1 MKRTYFFILSIFFT
15 VTITAQYNIT
25 TGNLLRINF
34 KSSNIDF
41 TDTLWNWTINNE
53 SKSERCIG
61 GFKINDQDYLLISNS
76 KFNPSIEWYWF
87 YLLNVTK
94 NIKWFLYE
102 RANYIDANQLYLY
115 SKPKLLPINNGVW
128 ILFGIDRTALFLQND
143 SLYEGQTNNYLKL
156 IHIAGSMGKNH
167 IAVLERSQRLFL
179 YEVDLNYSPEIKIV
193 RQLTVLN
200 DSLHYFQLPKI
211 MQNLSDSLYI
221 FKNEFDTIINLLAY
235 SNNRFVYIKK
245 LKPEG
250 VRITAPDFTPKFFVR
265 NKYIYYD
272 YEKSIL
278 YKETFNRNTLEYEN
292 KSKLLDLK
300 GLLYK
305 FDTDSNYIAYYR
317 NDSLFVYS
325 FDKEEIIYG
334 QSIEPIKNF
343 IPGIISPP
351 YIYYHQVKTITGV
364 SVEEEY
370 PTEIILHQNYP
381 NPFNPSTTIEFTIP
395 NKEARHVSNLQQ
407 VTLVIYDIL
416 GRELV
421 TLVNEKK
428 LPGKYSVQFTPGSK
442 ISSSVYFY
450 QIKVGSLTQRKKMIF
465 LK

>member
-1 MKRTYFFILSIFFT
+1 M
-15 VTITAQYNIT
+15 
-25 TGNLLRINF
+25 
-34 KSSNIDF
+34 
-41 TDTLWNWTINNE
+41 
-53 SKSERCIG
+53 
-61 GFKINDQDYLLISNS
+61 
-76 KFNPSIEWYWF
+76 
-87 YLLNVTK
+87 
-94 NIKWFLYE
+94 
-102 RANYIDANQLYLY
+102 
-115 SKPKLLPINNGVW
+115 
-128 ILFGIDRTALFLQND
+128 
-143 SLYEGQTNNYLKL
+143 
-156 IHIAGSMGKNH
+156 
-167 IAVLERSQRLFL
+167 
-179 YEVDLNYSPEIKIV
+179 
-193 RQLTVLN
+193 
-200 DSLHYFQLPKI
+200 
-211 MQNLSDSLYI
+211 
-221 FKNEFDTIINLLAY
+221 
-235 SNNRFVYIKK
+235 
-245 LKPEG
+245 
-250 VRITAPDFTPKFFVR
+250 
-265 NKYIYYD
+265 
-272 YEKSIL
+272 
-278 YKETFNRNTLEYEN
+278 
-292 KSKLLDLK
+292 
-300 GLLYK
+300 
-305 FDTDSNYIAYYR
+305 
-317 NDSLFVYS
+317 FVYS
-325 FDKEEIIYG
+325 LDKEEIIYG